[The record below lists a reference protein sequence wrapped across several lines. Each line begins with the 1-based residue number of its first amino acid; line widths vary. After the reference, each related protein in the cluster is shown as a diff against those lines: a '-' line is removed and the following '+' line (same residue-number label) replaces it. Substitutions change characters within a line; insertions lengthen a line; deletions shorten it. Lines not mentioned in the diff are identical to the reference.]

1 MIGKKEKR
9 YSDWYKPV
17 RSYTLRLVSIRSVSP
32 SESENLVAQEVLN
45 LLCDGGLDKVY
56 TAYGLDPV
64 EGDLYQ
70 RKNAYAFLR
79 GKSAATLVLLGH
91 IDTVDTKD
99 YGALETLALDP
110 EQLTLRQ
117 ASLQQEE
124 RVPTDDEKWL
134 FGRGVVDMKGGV
146 AVNIALIRRL
156 AEQASQGTLPIS
168 IVVLATPDEENESA
182 GVLQAVRFLQR
193 LREEYHLE
201 YIGAINTDYTTAL
214 YPNDPHHYV
223 YTGTIGKLL
232 PSFLCIGRASHVGDP
247 FKGIDANLLMAELVR
262 NMSMNEDLCDT
273 MRGQLTS
280 PPVTLHATDL
290 KTHYDVQ
297 LPFAAYFYLNVLTFS
312 TDPKSLLEHLQQRAR
327 HILSTLLASL
337 DETER
342 RWRTASSMDNTLQPV
357 QLRTGVVLTYAEL
370 YHETVRVLGQE
381 QVEAELC
388 DEWERWPATLDKR
401 ERCLHLVYRLWNI
414 SGKQGPA
421 VILYYAPP
429 YYPHAAATPCAL
441 QNAITSVIQAHPE
454 TQLVLR
460 EYYPYLSDISYLRLD
475 PGGDIAALK
484 ANMPVWEERTSGVPQ
499 RPGSYYLPLEA
510 IQQLNIPVANFG
522 PHGRGAHQHDE
533 SVEMSYSFDTL
544 PQLLYETIEHLAHG
558 LT

>member
-1 MIGKKEKR
+1 MGKKENH
-9 YSDWYKPV
+9 YSDWYDIV
-17 RSYTLRLVSIRSVSP
+17 RSYTLRLVNIRSVSP

-45 LLCDGGLDKVY
+45 LLCEGDLDKIY

-79 GKSAATLVLLGH
+79 GTSAATLVLLGH

-110 EQLTLRQ
+110 EQLTVQQAALRQ
-117 ASLQQEE
+117 QEHM
-124 RVPTDDEKWL
+124 PTDSEEWL

-146 AVNIALIRRL
+146 AINIALMRRL
-156 AEQASQGTLPIS
+156 AEQARKGTLPIS

-193 LREEYHLE
+193 LREQYQLE

-214 YPNDPHHYV
+214 YPGDPHHYV

-232 PSFLCIGRASHVGDP
+232 PSFLCIGHASHVGDP
-247 FKGIDANLLMAELVR
+247 FKGVDANLLMAELIR
-262 NMSMNEDLCDT
+262 NVSMNDDLCDT
-273 MRGQLTS
+273 VRGQITS

-312 TDPKSLLEHLQQRAR
+312 TDPKSLLERLQQRTEQVMT
-327 HILSTLLASL
+327 HLLAL
-337 DETER
+337 LAETER
-342 RWRTASSMDNTLQPV
+342 RWRMASSMDNTLQSV
-357 QLRTGVVLTYAEL
+357 QLRTVLTYAEL
-370 YHETVRVLGQE
+370 YHETVYAFGQE
-381 QVEAELC
+381 RVEAELR
-388 DEWERWPATLDKR
+388 DEWERWPAILDKR

-441 QNAITSVIQAHPE
+441 QDAITSVIHAHPE

-475 PGGDIAALK
+475 PGGNITALK
-484 ANMPVWEERTSGVPQ
+484 ANMPVWEERTSGALQ
-499 RPGSYYLPLEA
+499 RPGSYYLPLET

-533 SVEMSYSFDTL
+533 SVEMFYSFDTL
-544 PQLLYETIEHLAHG
+544 PQLLYETIEHLAHH

>member
-1 MIGKKEKR
+1 VIGKKEKR
-9 YSDWYKPV
+9 DSDWYKLV

-45 LLCDGGLDKVY
+45 LLCDGDLDKIY
-56 TAYGLDPV
+56 TAYGLDRI

-79 GKSAATLVLLGH
+79 GKSANTLVLLGH

-99 YGALETLALDP
+99 YGTLEALALDP
-110 EQLTLRQ
+110 EQLTLQQ
-117 ASLQQEE
+117 ASLQREE
-124 RVPTDDEKWL
+124 HVPTDDEDWL

-146 AVNIALIRRL
+146 AVNIALMRRL
-156 AEQASQGTLPIS
+156 AEQAGKETLPIS
-168 IVVLATPDEENESA
+168 VVVLATPDEENESA

-193 LREEYHLE
+193 LREQHQLE

-214 YPNDPHHYV
+214 YPGDPHHYV

-247 FKGIDANLLMAELVR
+247 FKGIDANLLMAELILS
-262 NMSMNEDLCDT
+262 MSMNDDLCDT
-273 MRGQLTS
+273 VRGQITS

-312 TDPKSLLEHLQQRAR
+312 TDPKSLLERLQQRAQ

-357 QLRTGVVLTYAEL
+357 QPRAGVVLTYAEL
-370 YHETVRVLGQE
+370 YHETVQTLGQE
-381 QVEAELC
+381 RVEAELR
-388 DEWERWPATLDKR
+388 DEWERWPVTLDKR
-401 ERCLHLVYRLWNI
+401 ERCLHLVYRLWNL

-421 VILYYAPP
+421 VILHYALP

-441 QNAITSVIQAHPE
+441 QDAITTVIHAHPE
-454 TQLVLR
+454 AQLVLR

-475 PGGDIAALK
+475 PGGDITTLK
-484 ANMPVWEERTSGVPQ
+484 ANMPVWEERTSSVPQ
-499 RPGSYYLPLEA
+499 HPGSYYLPLEA

-533 SVEMSYSFDTL
+533 SVEMVYSFGVL
-544 PQLLYETIEHLAHG
+544 PQLLYETIEHLAHN
-558 LT
+558 L